1 MAEPGDVLPRAAG
14 IELLL
19 QTEPELARALER
31 SYPPSSEGMAV
42 TPFDDDDEYMLAAEL
57 RFTLT
62 SLHLQ
67 ALCTLRTL
75 AVGGNRRPI
84 YADRYGEGNDS
95 ACSPTETAQRVRA
108 LREMRDKHAAAMEE
122 RLGATSKVPR
132 VVAVADAYGLSQVEA
147 SVRELLVLQ
156 PSVPK
161 CCNPQCP
168 SAATPMWCQC
178 CSPSRPGCN
187 STCPGCNPMCS
198 QVLELLVLQRSHR
211 TALFASCLQAVD
223 EGYDAHA
230 VVPTLSGASSLQLA
244 AFFEEERLH
253 VKEGVVVIDEDYSSR
268 KTASISTEARDAL
281 SLSLSLRPSPSLP
294 LRLSRSL
301 SLRLSPSLSLR
312 LSPSLP
318 LSPSPSRSRSLAPT
332 LPPNQACDAIVHGL
346 LPRLDSCRM
355 MTSACRMMTSMTSC
369 TPGGDAGSGGAGG
382 AGGGGGGAARQGKRA
397 KAARAKLEKL
407 RLKLS
412 GTTLLQVRVGVGVGV
427 A

>member
-84 YADRYGEGNDS
+84 YADRYGEGKDS

-168 SAATPMWCQC
+168 SAATLSAQVLQPLCGASAAALVAQAATPRAQAATPCALRCSSCSC
-178 CSPSRPGCN
+178 CSGATAPRCSR
-187 STCPGCNPMCS
+187 
-198 QVLELLVLQRSHR
+198 
-211 TALFASCLQAVD
+211 A
-223 EGYDAHA
+223 
-230 VVPTLSGASSLQLA
+230 
-244 AFFEEERLH
+244 
-253 VKEGVVVIDEDYSSR
+253 
-268 KTASISTEARDAL
+268 
-281 SLSLSLRPSPSLP
+281 
-294 LRLSRSL
+294 
-301 SLRLSPSLSLR
+301 
-312 LSPSLP
+312 
-318 LSPSPSRSRSLAPT
+318 
-332 LPPNQACDAIVHGL
+332 
-346 LPRLDSCRM
+346 
-355 MTSACRMMTSMTSC
+355 ACRRWT
-369 TPGGDAGSGGAGG
+369 
-382 AGGGGGGAARQGKRA
+382 RA
-397 KAARAKLEKL
+397 TMLTRWC
-407 RLKLS
+407 R
-412 GTTLLQVRVGVGVGV
+412 R
-427 A
+427 

>member
-84 YADRYGEGNDS
+84 YADRYGEGKDS

-294 LRLSRSL
+294 L
-301 SLRLSPSLSLR
+301 SPSR
-312 LSPSLP
+312 
-318 LSPSPSRSRSLAPT
+318 SRSRSLAPT

>member
-1 MAEPGDVLPRAAG
+1 
-14 IELLL
+14 
-19 QTEPELARALER
+19 
-31 SYPPSSEGMAV
+31 
-42 TPFDDDDEYMLAAEL
+42 
-57 RFTLT
+57 
-62 SLHLQ
+62 
-67 ALCTLRTL
+67 
-75 AVGGNRRPI
+75 
-84 YADRYGEGNDS
+84 
-95 ACSPTETAQRVRA
+95 
-108 LREMRDKHAAAMEE
+108 
-122 RLGATSKVPR
+122 
-132 VVAVADAYGLSQVEA
+132 
-147 SVRELLVLQ
+147 
-156 PSVPK
+156 
-161 CCNPQCP
+161 
-168 SAATPMWCQC
+168 
-178 CSPSRPGCN
+178 
-187 STCPGCNPMCS
+187 MCS

-281 SLSLSLRPSPSLP
+281 SLSLRPSPSLP
-294 LRLSRSL
+294 LRLSPSL